1 MASPSRKQIIFGGLK
16 VHKITTPS
24 GRLNILRI
32 SLSSICL
39 AGVFVC
45 ISAFAATP
53 EPGNARYWAADIH
66 QQPLPGTRLTSGLTI
81 CDEALWMGRWVNR
94 YWIST
99 GIIEPEFHLQG
110 QEEKRAAL
118 PIDGFRLSIEGQ
130 NLAGTWHWVK
140 AEKSEVHDPDGLLA
154 TVELA
159 SDTRPITVK
168 IHTLLYG
175 GPVMVRWLEITNIGK
190 KPTAISAV
198 SPWSGLVW
206 DTTTYQERLPK
217 GIGSPFEVGYAQ
229 YEEWGH
235 EGAWH
240 FEPVS
245 NDTRTISGTRGR
257 SGWGH
262 PTFFAH
268 NKATGEWFVSSL
280 GWSGNWTI
288 QVTGKENPEADRAQF
303 FFQIG
308 PSAADP
314 ALRVLEPGETVS
326 TPKVHTLCKRGD
338 LDSVIQ
344 ALHEHVRREVLP
356 PPIPDRDMLVEANH
370 RGYIVD
376 HESEAGLKRE
386 IDLAADVGAEMF
398 VIDAGWYGPEPNRWG
413 ANVGDWYAGA
423 WLPNDLNP
431 VREYAR
437 QKGML
442 FGLWVEIEAIGS
454 ASKLRQEH
462 PDWVLTRDGKPV
474 AGGRLLDLTK
484 PAVTAWMESEIVRII
499 KKYDLDLFRIDYNS
513 SAEEGGNRVY
523 DGFTENTLWRHV
535 DALYAMFDRLHKQFP
550 QVIFQNCAGGGGRL
564 DLGIMSR
571 FQNTELSDWLRAP
584 RGLKILN
591 GMTWILPP
599 EILLRTFGTESDGP
613 PSDADLVTQLRA
625 TTMALPILRGLS
637 PTLADF
643 NPLER
648 DAVRQNIGL
657 YEHVIRPM
665 LKNCRVYHHTPLTPM
680 LEGSPWVVLEYATPD
695 SQKGLGWIFR
705 TAESGDA
712 VYRFTPRGLD
722 LSKTYEV
729 TFLNSGR
736 ALEIPG
742 YLLLQQGIPVRLEG
756 DLTSELLIFRAK

>member
-1 MASPSRKQIIFGGLK
+1 M
-16 VHKITTPS
+16 
-24 GRLNILRI
+24 
-32 SLSSICL
+32 CL
-39 AGVFVC
+39 ALFLSC
-45 ISAFAATP
+45 AAAFAATQ
-53 EPGNARYWAADIH
+53 ETANSRYWAADIH
-66 QQPLPGTRLTSGLTI
+66 QQPLPGTRLTSSLTI

-110 QEEKRAAL
+110 QEGRRESL
-118 PIDGFRLSIEGQ
+118 PIDGFRLAIEGHD
-130 NLAGTWHWVK
+130 LAGTWRWVRAEK
-140 AEKSEVHDPDGLLA
+140 AEVHNPDGLQV
-154 TVELA
+154 TVELVSSA
-159 SDTRPITVK
+159 RPIAVK

-175 GPVMVRWLEITNIGK
+175 GPVMARWLEVTNTGK
-190 KPTAISAV
+190 TPTAVTAV

-206 DTTTYQERLPK
+206 DITPFQERLPK
-217 GIGSPFEVGYAQ
+217 GKETPFEFGYTQ

-235 EGAWH
+235 EGAWS
-240 FEPVS
+240 FEPLA
-245 NDTRTISGTRGR
+245 NGTRTISGTRGR

-268 NKATGEWFVSSL
+268 NQATGEWFVSSL
-280 GWSGNWTI
+280 AWSGNWTI
-288 QVTGKENPEADRAQF
+288 QVTGKEMPETDRALF
-303 FFQIG
+303 LFQIG

-314 ALRVLEPGETVS
+314 ALRVLDPGETVS

-356 PPIPDRDMLVEANH
+356 PQLPNRDMLVEANH

-386 IDLAADVGAEMF
+386 IDLAADVGAEVF
-398 VIDAGWYGPEPNRWG
+398 VIDAGWFGPEPNRWG

-431 VREYAR
+431 VREHAR
-437 QKGML
+437 QKGLL
-442 FGLWVEIEAIGS
+442 FGLWVEIESIGS
-454 ASKLRQEH
+454 ASKLRREH

-474 AGGRLLDLTK
+474 AGGRLLDLTNR
-484 PAVTAWMESEIVRII
+484 AVTAWMESEIARII
-499 KKYDLDLFRIDYNS
+499 REYDLDLFRIDYNS
-513 SAEEGGNRVY
+513 TAEEGGNRIR

-535 DALYAMFDRLHKQFP
+535 EALYAMVDRLRKQFP
-550 QVIFQNCAGGGGRL
+550 NVIFQNCAGGGGRL
-564 DLGIMSR
+564 DLGMMGR

-599 EILLRTFGTESDGP
+599 EILLRTFGTESEGP
-613 PSDADLVTQLRA
+613 VSDAELVTQLRA

-637 PTLADF
+637 PSPADF

-648 DAVRQNIGL
+648 EAVRQNIAL

-665 LKNCRVYHHTPLTPM
+665 LKDCRVYHHTPYTPM
-680 LEGSPWVVLEYATPD
+680 LEGSPWVVLEYAAPD
-695 SQKGLGWIFR
+695 AQKGLGWIFR
-705 TAESGDA
+705 TDESGDA
-712 VYRFTPRGLD
+712 VYRFVPRGLD
-722 LSKTYEV
+722 LSRTYQV
-729 TFLNSGR
+729 TFSNSR
-736 ALEIPG
+736 QTLEIPG

-756 DLTSELLIFRAK
+756 DLTSELLIFRAQ

>member
-1 MASPSRKQIIFGGLK
+1 VPQPKLDASGQPVPFVVHYPTYDTSTPPNFLTHPNAKSVVAPHKLSWMFLQGTVAILILVGFESVTAMGGEAK
-16 VHKITTPS
+16 NAKHDIPIAVITS
-24 GRLNILRI
+24 LLVQGAFCYLFEYFAANYF
-32 SLSSICL
+32 LSSGYTMQSAAGSAAPIGDMMVLVGDSLFGAGRGRIFMLVEAFTVFL
-39 AGVFVC
+39 ALIGTTLSCMNTGARVTYAMGKDREV
-45 ISAFAATP
+45 P
-53 EPGNARYWAADIH
+53 EHFGMLHGDNLSPH
-66 QQPLPGTRLTSGLTI
+66 
-81 CDEALWMGRWVNR
+81 
-94 YWIST
+94 
-99 GIIEPEFHLQG
+99 
-110 QEEKRAAL
+110 RA
-118 PIDGFRLSIEGQ
+118 IWT
-130 NLAGTWHWVK
+130 LAV
-140 AEKSEVHDPDGLLA
+140 
-154 TVELA
+154 
-159 SDTRPITVK
+159 
-168 IHTLLYG
+168 
-175 GPVMVRWLEITNIGK
+175 
-190 KPTAISAV
+190 ISAV
-198 SPWSGLVW
+198 
-206 DTTTYQERLPK
+206 
-217 GIGSPFEVGYAQ
+217 IGCISVLMAFGDA
-229 YEEWGH
+229 
-235 EGAWH
+235 GA
-240 FEPVS
+240 
-245 NDTRTISGTRGR
+245 
-257 SGWGH
+257 
-262 PTFFAH
+262 
-268 NKATGEWFVSSL
+268 
-280 GWSGNWTI
+280 
-288 QVTGKENPEADRAQF
+288 
-303 FFQIG
+303 
-308 PSAADP
+308 P
-314 ALRVLEPGETVS
+314 A
-326 TPKVHTLCKRGD
+326 
-338 LDSVIQ
+338 DSVIQ

-376 HESEAGLKRE
+376 HESEEGLKRE

-398 VIDAGWYGPEPNRWG
+398 VIDAGWYGPEPNQWG
-413 ANVGDWYAGA
+413 PNVGDWYAGA

-431 VREYAR
+431 VREYSR
-437 QKGML
+437 QKGLL
-442 FGLWVEIEAIGS
+442 FGLWVEIEAIGG
-454 ASKLRQEH
+454 ASKLRREH

-484 PAVTAWMESEIVRII
+484 PAVTAWMETEIARII

-513 SAEEGGNRVY
+513 SAEEGGNRVHE
-523 DGFTENTLWRHV
+523 GFTENTLWRHV

-550 QVIFQNCAGGGGRL
+550 HVIFQNCAGGGGRL

-599 EILLRTFGTESDGP
+599 EILLRTLGTESNGP

-648 DAVRQNIGL
+648 YAVRQNIDL

-665 LKNCRVYHHTPLTPM
+665 LKDCRVYHHTPFTPM

-705 TAESGDA
+705 TDESGDA

-729 TFLNSGR
+729 TFSNSGR